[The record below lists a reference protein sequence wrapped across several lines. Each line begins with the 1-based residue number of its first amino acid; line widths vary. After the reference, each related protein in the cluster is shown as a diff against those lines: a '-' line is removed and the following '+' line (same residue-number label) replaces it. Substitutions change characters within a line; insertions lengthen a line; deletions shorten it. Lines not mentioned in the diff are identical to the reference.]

1 MEIVQKYQELLIQV
15 RTRRPYV
22 DFMHIWNMWSYGM
35 FLFNIV
41 FEVKSDILFN
51 KDYSETS
58 AVFFFENSSRLYSE
72 KKVVK
77 VASTL
82 DICLHY
88 CMEYFSCDG
97 INCQNTGDNCE
108 ILENVT
114 NAKHKDGWLAATVDV
129 DTSIVSVIH

>member
-1 MEIVQKYQELLIQV
+1 MHV
-15 RTRRPYV
+15 R
-22 DFMHIWNMWSYGM
+22 NMWSYGL
-35 FLFNIV
+35 FFFNIV
-41 FEVKSDILFN
+41 FEIKPHILYN

-58 AVFFFENSSRLYSE
+58 AVFFFENTSRLYSE
-72 KKVVK
+72 KKVLK

-88 CMEYFSCDG
+88 CMEYFACDG
-97 INCQNTGDNCE
+97 INYQNIGDNCE
-108 ILENVT
+108 ILENIT